1 MNLNFK
7 NRIAL
12 HYMVATALIMIV
24 IFSAI
29 FFVVKGAVLGNLD
42 SDLSYEAEKHAGE
55 IKTIGDSI
63 HFINKAEW
71 EEREHRELQV
81 NPVFIQLINKEGG
94 LMDKSPNLKGAQ
106 LPFKDIEFGG
116 HFNTKLNDRKIRQV
130 QIPVEKNG
138 KIQGYI
144 LAAMSS
150 EAAYSVIQQL
160 RNILLISFLIVLI
173 GLYYTSRFLAGRS
186 IIPIQEITKTITHI
200 SKDNL
205 KERVTPPQN
214 QDEIYMLATGF
225 NALLERIEKA
235 LEREKQFTSDASHE
249 LRTPLAALRGTLE
262 VLIRKPRTQEEYE
275 EKIKFGLK
283 EIEKITSTLEQLL
296 HIAHSETSS
305 TIQANA
311 KVSLAPLINE
321 SILKYKTDI
330 TAKNISIN
338 LERDFNEELP
348 VPQYYSKI
356 IIDNI
361 LSNAIK
367 YSHNNS
373 TVQIKAHSN
382 GKRVAC
388 IISDCGV
395 GIKKE
400 DLNKA
405 FESFFRSKT
414 LNHEQVAG
422 NGLGLSIAK
431 KCADA
436 IQADL
441 TIESELGQ
449 GTKVTILF

>member
-12 HYMVATALIMIV
+12 HYMVATASIMIV
-24 IFSAI
+24 MFSTI
-29 FFVVKGAVLGNLD
+29 FFVVRSAVFNNLD

-81 NPVFIQLINKEGG
+81 NPVFIQLINKEGDV
-94 LMDKSPNLKGAQ
+94 MDKSPNLKEAK
-106 LPFKDIEFGG
+106 LPFKNIEFGG
-116 HFNTKLNDRKIRQV
+116 HFNTQLNDRRIRQV

-138 KIQGYI
+138 KIHGYI

-160 RNILLISFLIVLI
+160 RNILLVSFVIVLI
-173 GLYYTSRFLAGRS
+173 GIYFTSRFLAGRS
-186 IIPIQEITKTITHI
+186 IIPVQEITKTITHI

-205 KERVTPPQN
+205 KERVSLPQN
-214 QDEIYMLATGF
+214 QDELYMLATGF
-225 NALLERIEKA
+225 NALLERIENA

-249 LRTPLAALRGTLE
+249 LRTPLATLRGTLE

-275 EKIKFGLK
+275 EKIKFSLK
-283 EIEKITSTLEQLL
+283 EIERITSTLEQLL
-296 HIAHSETSS
+296 HIARLETSTTQQRTDVVDLIS
-305 TIQANA
+305 
-311 KVSLAPLINE
+311 LINE
-321 SILKYKTDI
+321 SVLKYKADI
-330 TAKNISIN
+330 AAKNIQIN
-338 LERDFNEELP
+338 LEADTSNKLL

-356 IIDNI
+356 ILDNI
-361 LSNAIK
+361 LSNAVK
-367 YSHNNS
+367 YSHQDA
-373 TVQIKAHSN
+373 TVNIKAN
-382 GKRVAC
+382 ITQERVTC
-388 IISDCGV
+388 TIIDHGV

-405 FESFFRSKT
+405 FDSFFRSEA
-414 LNHEQVAG
+414 LNHKQISG

-436 IQADL
+436 IQAQL
-441 TIESELGQ
+441 NIESEAGK
-449 GTKVTILF
+449 GTSVTILF